1 MRHQLLG
8 PSGLRVS
15 QLFLGAMTFAGPDE
29 GRRMVDLYQDAGG
42 NLIDTA
48 TAYGDSEEILGELLQ
63 GRRDR
68 FVLST
73 KFTLPS
79 DPTDP
84 NSGGSHRRNLTRTLD
99 QSLRRLRTDRIDL
112 FWVHAWDEYTPVE
125 ETMRALDDAVRAGK
139 ILYAGASNLPAWV
152 VAQANT
158 LAHHRGWTPFVALQ
172 VPYNPLQRDI
182 ERELLPMA
190 RAHGLSL
197 ATYNGLASGLLS
209 GRYTTPDGTAHTTD
223 THQASGRIDPATL
236 TEHQHRAARTIRQTA
251 QELNATPAQVAT
263 AWALHRSPR
272 IHPIIGASKAH
283 QLKDN
288 LGALDLALPTEA
300 MERLDALAGFE
311 PGYPHDL
318 NANTQ
323 TWLNGD
329 HPVCPPI
336 SERPFGNQAPPKT
349 GP

>member
-15 QLFLGAMTFAGPDE
+15 QLLLGAMTFANPDQA
-29 GRRMVDLYQDAGG
+29 RRMVDLYQDAGG

-48 TAYGDSEEILGELLQ
+48 SAYGDSEEVLGELLK

-79 DPTDP
+79 DASDA
-84 NSGGSHRRNLTRTLD
+84 NSGGSHRRNLTHTLE
-99 QSLRRLRTDRIDL
+99 QSLRRLRTDRVDL
-112 FWVHAWDEYTPVE
+112 LWVHTWDEYTPIE

-139 ILYAGASNLPAWV
+139 VLYVGASNLPAWV
-152 VAQANT
+152 IAQANT
-158 LAHHRGWTPFVALQ
+158 LARQHGWTPFIALQ

-190 RAHGLSL
+190 RTLGLSL
-197 ATYNGLASGLLS
+197 TTYNGLAAGILS
-209 GRYTTPDGTAHTTD
+209 GRYTDTTTPTT
-223 THQASGRIDPATL
+223 TGRVDPTTL
-236 TEHQHRAARTIRQTA
+236 TEHQHRAARTITRIA
-251 QELNATPAQVAT
+251 QEVNATPAQVTT

-272 IHPIIGASKAH
+272 IHPILGASRTE

-288 LGALDLALPTEA
+288 LGALDVTLPPEA
-300 MERLDALAGFE
+300 IERIDALADFE

-318 NANTQ
+318 NATTQ

-329 HPVCPPI
+329 HETTPPAH
-336 SERPFGNQAPPKT
+336 ERPFGP
-349 GP
+349 

>member
-15 QLFLGAMTFAGPDE
+15 QLFLGAMTFANPDE
-29 GRRMVDLYQDAGG
+29 GRRMVDLYQEAGG

-48 TAYGDSEEILGELLQ
+48 SAYGDSEEVLGHLLR

-73 KFTLPS
+73 KFTLPA
-79 DPTDP
+79 DPADP
-84 NSGGSHRRNLTRTLD
+84 NSGGSHRRNLTHTLD

-112 FWVHAWDEYTPVE
+112 LWVHTWDEYTPIE

-139 ILYAGASNLPAWV
+139 VLYVGASNLPAWV
-152 VAQANT
+152 VSQANT

-172 VPYNPLQRDI
+172 VPYNPLNRDI
-182 ERELLPMA
+182 ERDLVPMA

-197 ATYNGLASGLLS
+197 ATYNGLAAGVLS
-209 GRYTTPDGTAHTTD
+209 GRYTDTTD
-223 THQASGRIDPATL
+223 TADTSGRVDPAAL
-236 TEHQHRAARTIRQTA
+236 TEHQHRAAYTIA
-251 QELNATPAQVAT
+251 QAAKELNATPAQVAT

-288 LGALDLALPTEA
+288 LGALDLTLPPEV
-300 MERLDALAGFE
+300 MECLDALAGFE

-318 NANTQ
+318 NADTQ

-329 HPVCPPI
+329 HPVDPPI
-336 SERPFGNQAPPKT
+336 SERPFGN
-349 GP
+349 